1 MTAMRIR
8 PTSIVRIQS
17 LDSNITDSVDRLL
30 ESWMAVRPDIDL
42 SPVAVVARLGRLR
55 RLIETELETVYAEH
69 GLTGPDFS
77 ALVTLR
83 RLGGDVSQ
91 AELGRGLG
99 LTAGTVSVRVDR
111 LVARGLAERR
121 VDGRVARVSLT
132 DAGAGVFERVTP
144 AHVAAEERLLAA
156 LDAGERSTLV
166 ALLRKLLVS
175 FEGSAAGGDLPR
187 LGAVLSPAHVTIA
200 MRRAVGLPP
209 VAGLLVREVEPG
221 GAADAAGLRTGDVL
235 ELRSIA
241 ELHAALREGRLDVGV
256 VRGVE
261 RLRVAVPLVCGDAPP
276 APGAALHA
284 V

>member
-1 MTAMRIR
+1 VTV
-8 PTSIVRIQS
+8 P
-17 LDSNITDSVDRLL
+17 DDSVDRLL
-30 ESWMAVRPDIDL
+30 ESWGAVRPDLDL
-42 SPVAVVARLGRLR
+42 SPVAIVARLGRLR
-55 RLIETELETVYAEH
+55 RLIEAELETVYAEH

-83 RLGGDVSQ
+83 RLGGSVSQ
-91 AELGRGLG
+91 TELMRELG
-99 LTAGTVSVRVDR
+99 LTSGTISVRVDR

-121 VDGRVARVSLT
+121 ADGRAARVSLT
-132 DAGAGVFERVTP
+132 EAGAELFERVTP

-156 LDAGERSTLV
+156 LDADERERLV
-166 ALLRKLLVS
+166 TLLRKLLVS

-209 VAGLLVREVEPG
+209 VAGLLVREVEPDG
-221 GAADAAGLRTGDVL
+221 PAAAAGLRTGDVL

-241 ELHAALREGRLDVGV
+241 ELHAAMRAGRLDVGV
-256 VRGVE
+256 VRGLE
-261 RLRVAVPLVCGDAPP
+261 RLRVTVELAPGA
-276 APGAALHA
+276 APSARGAALHA

>member
-1 MTAMRIR
+1 M
-8 PTSIVRIQS
+8 
-17 LDSNITDSVDRLL
+17 
-30 ESWMAVRPDIDL
+30 RPDIDL

-55 RLIETELETVYAEH
+55 RIFEAELETVYAEH
-69 GLTGPDFS
+69 GLTGPDFG

-91 AELGRGLG
+91 TALARELG

-121 VDGRVARVSLT
+121 AGGVSLT
-132 DAGAGVFERVTP
+132 GTGADLFERVTP

-156 LDAGERSTLV
+156 LDDGEREQLA
-166 ALLRKLLVS
+166 ALLRRLLVS
-175 FEGSAAGGDLPR
+175 FEGSAAAGDLPR

-221 GAADAAGLRTGDVL
+221 GPAATAGLRTGDVL
-235 ELRSIA
+235 QLRSIA
-241 ELHAALREGRLDVGV
+241 ELHAAMRAGRLEVSV
-256 VRGVE
+256 IRGVDH
-261 RLRVAVPLVCGDAPP
+261 LRVSVPLAPGDAPQ

>member
-1 MTAMRIR
+1 MPSR
-8 PTSIVRIQS
+8 
-17 LDSNITDSVDRLL
+17 NIDVTTDSVDRLL
-30 ESWMAVRPDIDL
+30 QSWGAVRPDIDL

-55 RLIETELETVYAEH
+55 RIFEAELETVYAEH

-83 RLGGDVSQ
+83 RLGGAAVTQ
-91 AELGRGLG
+91 TELMRELG
-99 LTAGTVSVRVDR
+99 LTSGTVSVRVDR

-121 VDGRVARVSLT
+121 ADGRVARVSLT
-132 DAGAGVFERVTP
+132 DAGAELFERVTP

-156 LDAGERSTLV
+156 LDADERATLA
-166 ALLRKLLVS
+166 ALLRRLLVS
-175 FEGSAAGGDLPR
+175 FEGSAATGGLPR

-209 VAGLLVREVEPG
+209 VAGLLVREVEPDG
-221 GAADAAGLRTGDVL
+221 PAAAAGLRTGDVL

-241 ELHAALREGRLDVGV
+241 ALHGAMRSGRLDVAV

-261 RLRVAVPLVCGDAPP
+261 HLRVAIPLAPGDAPV
-276 APGAALHA
+276 APGAELHA